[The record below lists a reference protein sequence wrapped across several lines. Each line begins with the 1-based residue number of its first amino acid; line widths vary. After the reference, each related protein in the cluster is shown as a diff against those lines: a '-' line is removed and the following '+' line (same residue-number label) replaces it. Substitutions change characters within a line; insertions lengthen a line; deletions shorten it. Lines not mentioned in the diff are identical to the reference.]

1 MEKIVLYLV
10 FIFRESDLLLV
21 FNTDYVFYR
30 LAALSL
36 NVLAE
41 LKSLICLD
49 KKTSYKNSEIL
60 TDFGH
65 GTSMFWLTLTLF
77 C

>member
-10 FIFRESDLLLV
+10 LIFGESDLLLV
-21 FNTDYVFYR
+21 CNTDFVLYR
-30 LAALSL
+30 LSALSL

-49 KKTSYKNSEIL
+49 KKTNYKNLEIH

-65 GTSMFWLTLTLF
+65 GTSMFWLTLPLF

>member
-10 FIFRESDLLLV
+10 LIFGESDLLLV
-21 FNTDYVFYR
+21 CNTDFVLYR
-30 LAALSL
+30 LSALSL

-49 KKTSYKNSEIL
+49 KKQITKI
-60 TDFGH
+60 
-65 GTSMFWLTLTLF
+65 
-77 C
+77 